1 MGSFTAR
8 QVPHKQRAATEQA
21 WPAPTSAPPLALS
34 PAAEAAPTPLLAA
47 PVPQGPQTPR
57 MPRVSSLAA
66 SLLKLGAA
74 WGAPAQQQQRPGMR
88 RYQHAASTLAVQSAE
103 ELEDVAASM
112 VLCEAIY
119 RADDFGTDKAEV
131 AILRLRQQVP
141 AAPRLQGVQWS
152 TAGSEQQYVVA
163 ESDDA
168 IFIAFLGTK
177 RPADHLINLRL
188 RHAPLLGRA
197 GSWPGN
203 WSGSSLGRSLSSAS
217 LSSLDSEG
225 SGGWGEG
232 EGEGGAPEGAASFTQ
247 AAAHSGY
254 LRRAASIPAEQLY
267 QLARVQGKRLV
278 LAGHSLGGAVATLCA
293 IRLLDALPEAL
304 HHTITCVGF
313 AVPPVGNAAL
323 AAAAAAAGW
332 SQRITNYLLPEDWV
346 PGLLGMFARQQGGG
360 SGAGSSSSDEPSADE
375 AHERQQPQQQE
386 PEEQESQQQES
397 QQQRRRRRQPLR
409 PDVLLGLLLSA
420 VATLTSAMLGGA
432 GTRLLTA
439 LASLPQFLPQF
450 SHVGRQVKLPPGPI
464 GRAAA
469 AAGASLDRA
478 ARQHRRGARHGGG
491 LRASQQPHSHDPL
504 VPSHVSG
511 RLAAHRMVSYRLR
524 ITGLYAVAAAGA
536 VAGAV

>member
-1 MGSFTAR
+1 MAR
-8 QVPHKQRAATEQA
+8 QGAHLQRAATEQA
-21 WPAPTSAPPLALS
+21 WPAPTSAPLALA
-34 PAAEAAPTPLLAA
+34 PAAESAPTPLLAA
-47 PVPQGPQTPR
+47 PLTQGPRLPR
-57 MPRVSSLAA
+57 LSSLAA

-74 WGAPAQQQQRPGMR
+74 WGVPAKQQQAPGMR
-88 RYQHAASTLAVQSAE
+88 RYQHAASTLAVQSAN

-119 RADDFGTDKAEV
+119 RADDFGTEKAEV
-131 AILRLRQQVP
+131 AIRRLRQQVP

-152 TAGSEQQYVVA
+152 TANSEQQYVVA
-163 ESDDA
+163 ESHDA
-168 IFIAFLGTK
+168 IFVAFLGTK
-177 RPADHLINLRL
+177 RPSDHLVNLRL
-188 RHAPLLGRA
+188 RHTPLLGRA

-203 WSGSSLGRSLSSAS
+203 WSGSSLSRSDSSASLSS

-225 SGGWGEG
+225 SGSWSD
-232 EGEGGAPEGAASFTQ
+232 GEGGAPEGAAAAGQ

-304 HHTITCVGF
+304 HHTVTCVGF
-313 AVPPVGNAAL
+313 AVPPVGNASL
-323 AAAAAAAGW
+323 AAAVAAAGW
-332 SQRITNYLLPEDWV
+332 SRRITNYLLPEDWV

-360 SGAGSSSSDEPSADE
+360 GHGHSTPPSEDE
-375 AHERQQPQQQE
+375 AHEREPLQHGPQEQPQRQH
-386 PEEQESQQQES
+386 
-397 QQQRRRRRQPLR
+397 RRRQLR
-409 PDVLLGLLLSA
+409 PDFFLGFLLSA
-420 VATLTSAMLGGA
+420 VATMTSVVLGNA
-432 GTRLLTA
+432 GSRLLGA
-439 LASLPQFLPQF
+439 LASLPQLLPQF

-469 AAGASLDRA
+469 AAAASCDSA

-524 ITGLYAVAAAGA
+524 ITGLYAIAAASSAAGA
-536 VAGAV
+536 T